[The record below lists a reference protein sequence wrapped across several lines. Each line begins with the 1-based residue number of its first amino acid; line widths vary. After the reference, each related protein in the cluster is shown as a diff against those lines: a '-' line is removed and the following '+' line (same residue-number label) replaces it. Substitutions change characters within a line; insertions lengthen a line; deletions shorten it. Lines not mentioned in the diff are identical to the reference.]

1 MNQGLIPARDN
12 NIKIWFAT
20 STHEKRCSMSTM
32 NNEHYDERAS
42 VIDHSEDSN
51 PNILSEKMPENA
63 TNVDEIDS
71 IIAQQMMKL
80 SVEDREKVYSDVHGV
95 KEGKKENEEMIQD
108 GLDSM
113 QREIEKLQHKE
124 AYDMAC
130 TKDQKYV
137 ESRSFQL
144 AFLRADSFDA
154 RKAAIRFV
162 RHFQVKL
169 DLFGEEKLV
178 MDIVQDDLDRDTMG
192 ALYSGTGQILDTTDS
207 AGRCI
212 IAAVFGAPWTTRAY
226 LQRAFYNTMMTIR
239 DPYKQ
244 IHGYIIV
251 VYSLAHS
258 SQQGDAS
265 KHYTITKISEGLPD
279 RIEALHLCHDSPK
292 GQVLLTASK
301 AAANPSMKIRARTH
315 CGTNQQIMLSLA
327 GYGIKP
333 GTIPVGE
340 GCKITNLDAY
350 QQRLHQMRSI
360 ERLKEPKRQK
370 INVPSRSDI
379 LFGKGTPFQNH
390 HGNVQLRNMVSERY
404 KAYAKA
410 ATKGQKMQIT
420 KEIVQTVQQNSG
432 LFLRPDGG
440 SWVCVEE
447 EAARQKVSALFRSLR
462 IRMGDT

>member
-1 MNQGLIPARDN
+1 
-12 NIKIWFAT
+12 
-20 STHEKRCSMSTM
+20 M

-265 KHYTITKISEGLPD
+265 KHYTFSRISEGLPV

-292 GQVLLTASK
+292 GQVLLTVSK
-301 AAANPSMKIRARTH
+301 AALNPSIKIRTRTH
-315 CGTNQQIMLSLA
+315 YGKTICWQFLLLRAFFIQPEFARSRYKPADNVQPCRLWYRTWNHPGGT
-327 GYGIKP
+327 
-333 GTIPVGE
+333 
-340 GCKITNLDAY
+340 
-350 QQRLHQMRSI
+350 RL
-360 ERLKEPKRQK
+360 
-370 INVPSRSDI
+370 
-379 LFGKGTPFQNH
+379 QNH
-390 HGNVQLRNMVSERY
+390 KLGCIPTTLASNAFDRTAER
-404 KAYAKA
+404 
-410 ATKGQKMQIT
+410 T
-420 KEIVQTVQQNSG
+420 KEAKDPCT
-432 LFLRPDGG
+432 
-440 SWVCVEE
+440 
-447 EAARQKVSALFRSLR
+447 K
-462 IRMGDT
+462 